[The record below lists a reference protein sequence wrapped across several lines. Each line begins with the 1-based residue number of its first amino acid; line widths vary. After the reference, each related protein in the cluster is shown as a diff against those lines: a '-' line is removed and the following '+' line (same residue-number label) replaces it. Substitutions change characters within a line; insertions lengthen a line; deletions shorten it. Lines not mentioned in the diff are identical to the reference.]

1 MQTLILK
8 SKSKSNIKLLT
19 DLAKKIGVDSKV
31 LSEFEIEETGLS
43 YAIKEG
49 RTNEYIDTKK
59 FVSKL
64 RK

>member
-19 DLAKKIGVDSKV
+19 DLAKKIGVDTKV
-31 LSEFEIEETGLS
+31 LSESEIEETGLS

-49 RTNEYIDTKK
+49 RTMNILTPKNLL
-59 FVSKL
+59 VS
-64 RK
+64 